1 MRPLKLELQAF
12 GPFRDKMVIDFSS
25 FDQSGLFLISG
36 PTGSGKT
43 TLFDAM
49 AYALYDEA
57 SGDVRQRD
65 TLKSQYA
72 NDEMLCYVKFTFDV
86 GGKTYTILRKP
97 TQIGPGVRTK
107 TKHIQTE
114 AELAIN
120 GTIVATKK
128 TEVDAYIGQILS
140 LTADQFKQI
149 VMIPQGEFRRL
160 LISSS
165 REKEAIFRNI
175 FKTHQLEIFQMK
187 LKEKADAFR
196 ERRRDL
202 TVKLSQVLTDIQ
214 QAIDHPPLQEAAEKQ
229 QLPVVRTELQRLID
243 TGQVEREVVEE
254 KLAKNQEQQSRYEQ
268 ILQLRIDQAAQ
279 LTKRQQLDDQAEMI
293 AQLKQ
298 QLHDYHEA
306 RALDQLYQP
315 LQETIQAISQ
325 TEQTLTHYQA
335 EQAKLKE
342 QQAIL
347 DQEQATL
354 QAEIAQL
361 PTVETEIEQLQAEQ
375 RLFKELADI
384 EAEQA
389 TLQASLSEQQA
400 TLEDTNRAVDQL
412 THQIESKEAQLSQIK
427 QWRQTLEE
435 LQAEQADCKNNK
447 QQAEQMLE
455 TLNHLQQL
463 KQQISAI
470 NTTLEQKHAHYRKLD
485 AQANRMEQAYL
496 SNLAGSLAAEL
507 VSGEA
512 CPVCGSLEHP
522 DRAAT
527 NMDAVTKEQK
537 DAAELEATQA
547 REAWVATK
555 TKREHLWET
564 FNGTLTQV
572 AIEGD
577 DLDQEIIQKRQQVE
591 QLDTTL
597 LSLNQQIDTLRQ
609 NIAKEPQWQ
618 QDLKD
623 LEHQRQATIETQTR
637 LISSQE
643 HINERLT
650 TLTDKAQ
657 QLAHQLTDESMDALN
672 QKLADKKEWKQQVTD
687 QQQSLNKRQETLATE
702 QASNKKGI
710 DLTKEHLTQLETK
723 QNRQEDV
730 YQRTLA
736 TSELDA
742 TFRQYLVADQTAKG
756 WETTINQAQEQRA
769 ITESKLADLQQKL
782 SQYDAEQATD
792 WYKEQLKTLSQQAS
806 ELRVSRDQ
814 WISQLDNYQRT
825 LTSVINLHQDQQV
838 LQENS
843 QIYEELHELASGS
856 KQTNRVSFE
865 RYVLSMYF
873 DHIIIAANSR
883 LKTMT
888 AGRYVLQ
895 RPNTDQQKGMAA
907 RGLDLNVLDH
917 YTGQNRSVTTLSG
930 GEMFKASL
938 SLALGLSD
946 VIQNELGGVHV
957 DTLFIDEGFATLDME
972 SLDVAIQILMDLNKT
987 GRLIGIISHVEELKT
1002 RIASRINVHKTT
1014 QGSQVEV
1021 VV

>member
-57 SGDVRQRD
+57 SGDVRERD

-149 VMIPQGEFRRL
+149 VMIPQGKFRRL

-175 FKTHQLEIFQMK
+175 FKTHQLETFQMK

-202 TVKLSQVLTDIQ
+202 TVKLSQVLTDMQ
-214 QAIDHPPLQEAAEKQ
+214 QAIDHPPLHEAAEKQ

-268 ILQLRIDQAAQ
+268 ILQLRIDQDAQ
-279 LTKRQQLDDQAEMI
+279 LTELQQLDDQAEMI

-298 QLHDYHEA
+298 QLHNHREA
-306 RALDQLYQP
+306 SALDQLYQP
-315 LQETIQAISQ
+315 LQETVQAIRQ
-325 TEQTLTHYQA
+325 AEQTLTHYQA

-400 TLEDTNRAVDQL
+400 TLEDTNQAVDQL
-412 THQIESKEAQLSQIK
+412 THQIEDKEAQLKQVK

-435 LQAEQADCKNNK
+435 
-447 QQAEQMLE
+447 
-455 TLNHLQQL
+455 
-463 KQQISAI
+463 
-470 NTTLEQKHAHYRKLD
+470 
-485 AQANRMEQAYL
+485 
-496 SNLAGSLAAEL
+496 
-507 VSGEA
+507 
-512 CPVCGSLEHP
+512 
-522 DRAAT
+522 
-527 NMDAVTKEQK
+527 
-537 DAAELEATQA
+537 
-547 REAWVATK
+547 
-555 TKREHLWET
+555 
-564 FNGTLTQV
+564 
-572 AIEGD
+572 
-577 DLDQEIIQKRQQVE
+577 
-591 QLDTTL
+591 
-597 LSLNQQIDTLRQ
+597 
-609 NIAKEPQWQ
+609 Q
-618 QDLKD
+618 QD
-623 LEHQRQATIETQTR
+623 
-637 LISSQE
+637 
-643 HINERLT
+643 
-650 TLTDKAQ
+650 
-657 QLAHQLTDESMDALN
+657 
-672 QKLADKKEWKQQVTD
+672 
-687 QQQSLNKRQETLATE
+687 E
-702 QASNKKGI
+702 QP
-710 DLTKEHLTQLETK
+710 D
-723 QNRQEDV
+723 
-730 YQRTLA
+730 
-736 TSELDA
+736 
-742 TFRQYLVADQTAKG
+742 
-756 WETTINQAQEQRA
+756 
-769 ITESKLADLQQKL
+769 
-782 SQYDAEQATD
+782 
-792 WYKEQLKTLSQQAS
+792 
-806 ELRVSRDQ
+806 
-814 WISQLDNYQRT
+814 
-825 LTSVINLHQDQQV
+825 
-838 LQENS
+838 
-843 QIYEELHELASGS
+843 
-856 KQTNRVSFE
+856 
-865 RYVLSMYF
+865 
-873 DHIIIAANSR
+873 
-883 LKTMT
+883 
-888 AGRYVLQ
+888 
-895 RPNTDQQKGMAA
+895 
-907 RGLDLNVLDH
+907 
-917 YTGQNRSVTTLSG
+917 
-930 GEMFKASL
+930 
-938 SLALGLSD
+938 
-946 VIQNELGGVHV
+946 
-957 DTLFIDEGFATLDME
+957 
-972 SLDVAIQILMDLNKT
+972 
-987 GRLIGIISHVEELKT
+987 
-1002 RIASRINVHKTT
+1002 
-1014 QGSQVEV
+1014 
-1021 VV
+1021 

>member
-1 MRPLKLELQAF
+1 MWEGRRIRF
-12 GPFRDKMVIDFSS
+12 C
-25 FDQSGLFLISG
+25 
-36 PTGSGKT
+36 
-43 TLFDAM
+43 
-49 AYALYDEA
+49 A
-57 SGDVRQRD
+57 SQ
-65 TLKSQYA
+65 
-72 NDEMLCYVKFTFDV
+72 
-86 GGKTYTILRKP
+86 LRLVS
-97 TQIGPGVRTK
+97 GVRTK

-128 TEVDAYIGQILS
+128 TEVDAYIGQVLS

-160 LISSS
+160 LISGS
-165 REKEAIFRNI
+165 RDKEAIFRNI

-214 QAIDHPPLQEAAEKQ
+214 QAIDHPPLHEAAEKQ
-229 QLPVVRTELQRLID
+229 QLPVVRSELQQLIAN
-243 TGQVEREVVEE
+243 GQAEREVVEE

-268 ILQLRIDQAAQ
+268 ILQLRVDQAAQ
-279 LTKRQQLDDQAEMI
+279 LTELQQLDDQAEMI
-293 AQLKQ
+293 DQLKQ
-298 QLHDYHEA
+298 QLHNHREA
-306 RALDQLYQP
+306 SALDQLYQP
-315 LQETIQAISQ
+315 LQETVQAIRQ
-325 TEQTLTHYQA
+325 AEQTLTHYQA

-400 TLEDTNRAVDQL
+400 TLEDTNQAVDQL
-412 THQIESKEAQLSQIK
+412 THQIEDKEAQLKQVK

-435 LQAEQADCKNNK
+435 LQDEQADYKNTK

-470 NTTLEQKHAHYRKLD
+470 NTTLEQKHTHYRDLD

-522 DRAAT
+522 DRATT

-564 FNGTLTQV
+564 FNATLTEV
-572 AIEGD
+572 AIEGA
-577 DLDQEIIQKRQQVE
+577 DLDQEITQKRQQAE

-597 LSLNQQIDTLRQ
+597 SSLNQQIDTLRQ
-609 NIAKEPQWQ
+609 DIAKEPQWQ

-637 LISSQE
+637 LVSSQE

-650 TLTDKAQ
+650 TLTVKAQ

-723 QNRQEDV
+723 QNKQEDI

-736 TSELDA
+736 TSELDD
-742 TFRQYLVADQTAKG
+742 TFRQYLVADQTAKE
-756 WETTINQAQEQRA
+756 WEDTINQAQERRA

-814 WISQLDNYQRT
+814 WISQLDSYQRT
-825 LTSVINLHQDQQV
+825 LTSVINLHQEQQV

-873 DHIIIAANSR
+873 DHIILAANSR

-895 RPNTDQQKGMAA
+895 RPNTDQQKGLAA

-957 DTLFIDEGFATLDME
+957 GTLFIDEGFATLDME